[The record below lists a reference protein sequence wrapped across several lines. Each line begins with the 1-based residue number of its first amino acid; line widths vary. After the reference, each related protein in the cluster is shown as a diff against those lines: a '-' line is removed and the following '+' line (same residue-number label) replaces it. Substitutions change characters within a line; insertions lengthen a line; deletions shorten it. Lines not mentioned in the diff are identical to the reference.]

1 MPRSDS
7 IAPYSRRPSRRRR
20 RLPPIGIRR
29 TRSPDRPRLDHIDPG
44 PGLRPNDT
52 VGRLPRGLGEG
63 GLIHSLT
70 PRHSTKH
77 LHQPLGPRQ
86 AASVGGQDSAVAT
99 LHGYNHRER
108 RNH

>member
-1 MPRSDS
+1 MHR
-7 IAPYSRRPSRRRR
+7 IAVG
-20 RLPPIGIRR
+20 RLDAAVDCHPLVFDGHVLQ
-29 TRSPDRPRLDHIDPG
+29 TVLAVDHIDPG

-52 VGRLPRGLGEG
+52 LGRLPRGLGES

-70 PRHSTKH
+70 PRYRTKH